1 MTHLFASSSSILFFV
16 LFRCVFLWKLNWSAR
31 WHSRVDLCARETT
44 RISFSVSRHKNA
56 VLFHKEERQGVRF
69 DGPVVHG
76 VYPAHLRKHLSH
88 YRRHHPRYR
97 KQKNWEYEYVF
108 SSNSWLIGRYNE
120 RSTDWNNYGID
131 LFRNALLRVQY
142 NNENY
147 SLFTSEEADG
157 PNYPLRDSCDYIGDP
172 GCVET
177 KVFYYYTTIPVYN
190 NTDVPL
196 VLFSGSR
203 LLMNTTLHYVEDSAL
218 TKKELGCEGASQY
231 V

>member
-1 MTHLFASSSSILFFV
+1 M
-16 LFRCVFLWKLNWSAR
+16 
-31 WHSRVDLCARETT
+31 
-44 RISFSVSRHKNA
+44 
-56 VLFHKEERQGVRF
+56 
-69 DGPVVHG
+69 
-76 VYPAHLRKHLSH
+76 
-88 YRRHHPRYR
+88 
-97 KQKNWEYEYVF
+97 
-108 SSNSWLIGRYNE
+108 IGRYNE